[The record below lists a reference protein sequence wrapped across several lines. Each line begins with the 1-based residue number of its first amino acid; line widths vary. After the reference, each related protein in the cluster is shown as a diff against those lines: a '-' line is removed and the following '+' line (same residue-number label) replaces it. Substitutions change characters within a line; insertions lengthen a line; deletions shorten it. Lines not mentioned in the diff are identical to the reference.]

1 MHNMLGL
8 ITLFYFIFLSIG
20 VPQARAVT
28 GCEGAALLEPQ
39 GSYSGSF
46 ANKPFKWRQNSATW
60 VMVQIFSGTTQN
72 YVFQTW
78 YEAATICDG
87 TTCSVTP
94 GKNFLPGDY
103 YWWLNTYSDTC
114 NFQMQVGGI
123 FLSFTI
129 AVDPCTNPVLSAPS
143 GPVLTISPAFKFSKT
158 LAQWVQLQVSAVAT
172 GKICYSQWFDAA
184 QVCTAAGCT
193 IQPTTQFGP
202 ANYAWWVNTYSDAC
216 GYQYQPG
223 GTVAAFTVESCSN
236 TPMTLT
242 APAQGSYQL
251 KTPTFIWKK
260 AGNFDYYQL
269 NTYSI
274 STNTKSFSTTYST
287 ADICTATTCTVT
299 IPGTTPL
306 PVGDTYWW
314 LNASSPTCGFVSQP
328 GGNLGYFKV
337 APASAKDITSFIL
350 KKANNTGLTTDVVGT
365 ITVDTVELLVP
376 STAKMS
382 ALVPT
387 IETIPGSSINPP
399 SGSAQAFTDNVSKT
413 YTVTAAD
420 GSTKNYHVTVIVMT
434 IKLTDPLNGALR
446 TQTPTFT
453 WQRESYFDIYQVN
466 TWSIS
471 TNTKSFSKSFDA
483 AQICGGT
490 SCTVTIPAET
500 PLPNGDTYW
509 WLNTSGPVCGF
520 QSQPGGNLGYFKVD
534 PAGATAKDITSFVFR
549 AADNPGLPSDVTGT
563 IGTNTVDLTVPYGTS
578 LSALVPTITITGS
591 SVNPASR
598 AAQAFTDE
606 VGKTYTV
613 TSADGT
619 TKHYTVTVTVAPNPA
634 KDITSFVL
642 QAADNP
648 GLPSDVTGTIG
659 TNTVDLTVPYGT
671 DLSALVP
678 TITITGDSVNPASG
692 VAQGFFDGLGETY
705 TVTAADSTTKAYTVT
720 VHYTLNPAKNITS
733 FIFSAANNPGL
744 ASDVTGTVDTN
755 TVDLIVPYGTNLS
768 ALVPTITITGSSV
781 APASGIAQA
790 FTDGVGK
797 SYKVTAADGTTK
809 NYTVTVTSAP
819 NPAKDITSFLFQAAH
834 NPGLPSDVT
843 GTIGTNTVDLTVPY
857 GTNLSAL
864 VPTIAIAGSS
874 VNPAGGA
881 AQAFIEGVGKTYT
894 VTAADGTTK
903 AYTVTVHYTLN
914 PAKDI
919 TSFIFSAANN
929 PVLSSDV
936 DGTIGTNTIDLIV
949 PYGTSL
955 SALVPTITITGSSGS
970 PASGV
975 PQEFTAGVGKIY
987 TVTAADNSTK
997 EYTVTVTALLNPAKD
1012 ITSFVFRA
1020 ADNPDLSYDVFGTVG
1035 ANTVDLTVPYGTDL
1049 YALVPTIGITGSS
1062 VYPGSGVAQAFT
1074 DGVGNSYTV
1083 TAANGTS
1090 KVYTVTVHVAL
1101 NPAKDI
1107 DSFVF
1112 RAVNNPALSADV
1124 TGTIGTNTVDLT
1136 VPYGTNLSAMVPT
1149 ITITGSSVNPASGAV
1164 QAFTSGVGKTYTVTA
1179 ANSTAKGYTV
1189 TVHVALNPT
1198 KDITSFIFTAAYN
1211 SGLTSDVTGTV
1222 GTNTVNLTVPY
1233 GTSLSA
1239 LVPTITITGSSVN
1252 PASGVAQSF
1261 TNGVGKTYTVT
1272 AADSSTKNYTVTV
1285 TVALN
1290 PAKNITAFS
1299 FTSSANP
1306 GKLIDTEI
1314 GTINGTN
1321 ISVTVPP
1328 LTVVTGL
1335 VATFS
1340 ITGTSVAVGS
1350 TLQTS
1355 GTTANNFTN
1364 PVIYSVMAADGST
1377 EDYTVTVQ
1385 VETEAPW
1392 EQETNSG
1399 IRSWYAIAASADGMK
1414 LAAAAYNNY
1423 IYTSTNG
1430 GLTWTAKTNSGQR
1443 GWYSLTSSA
1452 DGMRLAAGVNS
1463 GYIYT
1468 STDGGATWTER
1479 TNAGSHA
1486 WYSIASS
1493 ADGMKLAACDYNS
1506 GYIYTSINGGAT
1518 WTQRT
1523 TSGQR
1528 LWSSIASSAD
1538 GMKLAACVQNGYL
1551 YTSSDGGAT
1560 WTANT
1565 SMGAQFWWSIT
1576 SSADGQKLAVIAYNG
1591 NLCTSHNGGATWTN
1605 LGNRGWCAIS
1615 SSADGTR
1622 LAAVVDGGYIYLS
1635 TDSGVTWVQ
1644 QTSAGIRSWDTV
1656 AVSGDGS
1663 MAAVG
1668 DYGNYNG
1675 GYIWIGQFPAIET
1688 PPVQAAS
1695 FSVNHASISISDNG
1709 TAKSYIM
1716 TRTDITNEVG
1726 GFNGGGR
1733 GNKNILGITGY
1744 SGLPLSEFASVS
1756 FSTNAMGTGNN
1767 IYLNMIIDLDGDVT
1781 TVGDRKILTASDA
1794 SGNFPGDIVTAHVG
1808 GGASEAGNVQNYP
1821 AGQYDL
1827 RSYLPQK
1834 TIWGAVGSIAINAC
1848 GNSGVDSCIDPGTGL
1863 ALGSHTTTNQSLDLL
1878 KACCP
1883 NAVLLD
1889 AATGDGGMP
1898 KNIVTPSIMII
1909 SGDSGS
1915 LENFTQEIKHISV
1928 DSN

>member
-129 AVDPCTNPVLSAPS
+129 AVDPCTNPALSAPS
-143 GPVLTISPAFKFSKT
+143 GTVLTISPSFKFSKT
-158 LAQWVQLQVSAVAT
+158 LAQWVNLQIFYQAS
-172 GKICYSQWFDAA
+172 GKIAYSQWFDAA
-184 QVCTAAGCT
+184 QVCTATGCT
-193 IQPTTQFGP
+193 IQPTTQLAPGS
-202 ANYAWWVNTYSDAC
+202 YVWWLNTYSDTC
-216 GYQYQPG
+216 GYRYKPD
-223 GTVAAFTVESCSN
+223 GTAVAFTVESCSN

-242 APAQGSYQL
+242 APAEGSLQ
-251 KTPTFIWKK
+251 TIRPTCTWKK
-260 AGNFDYYQL
+260 AGNFDYYQF
-269 NTYSI
+269 NTFSI
-274 STNTKSFSTTYST
+274 STNTISFRKLYST
-287 ADICTATTCTVT
+287 ADICTTDTCTVT
-299 IPGTTPL
+299 IPGTTAL
-306 PVGDTYWW
+306 PQGDTYWW

-337 APASAKDITSFIL
+337 VPASSKEITSFVL
-350 KKANNTGLTTDVVGT
+350 KQANNPGLTADMAGT
-365 ITVDTVELLVP
+365 ITGNTIAVLVP
-376 STAKMS
+376 ATANMS

-387 IETIPGSSINPP
+387 ITTIVGSSVNPPSGSAQAFTNGVPKTYTVTALDGSTINYAVTATVMTLTLISPLAGALQTQNPTFTWEKKSYYDFYQVNTFSISTNTISFKQTYNALQICNGTTCTATIPPDKTLPEGDTYWWINVWSASFGWLSQPSGNLGYFKVVPASSKDITSFVFEAVDNPQLPADVTGTIAVNTVRLLVPFGTNLSALVPTITTIVGSSINPP
-399 SGSAQAFTDNVSKT
+399 SGSAQAFTDNVSEI
-413 YTVTAAD
+413 YTVTAVD
-420 GSTKNYHVTVIVMT
+420 RSTKHYAVTVTVAP
-434 IKLTDPLNGALR
+434 DP
-446 TQTPTFT
+446 
-453 WQRESYFDIYQVN
+453 
-466 TWSIS
+466 
-471 TNTKSFSKSFDA
+471 
-483 AQICGGT
+483 
-490 SCTVTIPAET
+490 
-500 PLPNGDTYW
+500 
-509 WLNTSGPVCGF
+509 
-520 QSQPGGNLGYFKVD
+520 
-534 PAGATAKDITSFVFR
+534 TAKDITSFVLS
-549 AADNPGLPSDVTGT
+549 AANNPELPADITGT
-563 IGTNTVDLTVPYGTS
+563 VDTNTVDLTVPYGTS
-578 LSALVPTITITGS
+578 ISALVPTITITGS
-591 SVNPASR
+591 SVNPAS
-598 AAQAFTDE
+598 A
-606 VGKTYTV
+606 V
-613 TSADGT
+613 
-619 TKHYTVTVTVAPNPA
+619 
-634 KDITSFVL
+634 
-642 QAADNP
+642 
-648 GLPSDVTGTIG
+648 
-659 TNTVDLTVPYGT
+659 
-671 DLSALVP
+671 
-678 TITITGDSVNPASG
+678 
-692 VAQGFFDGLGETY
+692 
-705 TVTAADSTTKAYTVT
+705 
-720 VHYTLNPAKNITS
+720 
-733 FIFSAANNPGL
+733 
-744 ASDVTGTVDTN
+744 
-755 TVDLIVPYGTNLS
+755 
-768 ALVPTITITGSSV
+768 
-781 APASGIAQA
+781 AQA

-797 SYKVTAADGTTK
+797 
-809 NYTVTVTSAP
+809 
-819 NPAKDITSFLFQAAH
+819 
-834 NPGLPSDVT
+834 
-843 GTIGTNTVDLTVPY
+843 
-857 GTNLSAL
+857 
-864 VPTIAIAGSS
+864 
-874 VNPAGGA
+874 
-881 AQAFIEGVGKTYT
+881 
-894 VTAADGTTK
+894 
-903 AYTVTVHYTLN
+903 
-914 PAKDI
+914 
-919 TSFIFSAANN
+919 
-929 PVLSSDV
+929 
-936 DGTIGTNTIDLIV
+936 
-949 PYGTSL
+949 
-955 SALVPTITITGSSGS
+955 
-970 PASGV
+970 
-975 PQEFTAGVGKIY
+975 IY
-987 TVTAADNSTK
+987 AVTAADNSTK
-997 EYTVTVTALLNPAKD
+997 EYTVTVTVARNPAKD

-1020 ADNPDLSYDVFGTVG
+1020 ANNPGLSSDVTGTVG

-1062 VYPGSGVAQAFT
+1062 VNPGSGVAQAFT
-1074 DGVGNSYTV
+1074 DGIGTSYTV
-1083 TAANGTS
+1083 TAANNTS
-1090 KVYTVTVHVAL
+1090 KGYTVTVHVAL

-1112 RAVNNPALSADV
+1112 RTANNPALTSDV

-1136 VPYGTNLSAMVPT
+1136 VPYGTNLSALVPT
-1149 ITITGSSVNPASGAV
+1149 ITITGDSVNPASGAA
-1164 QAFTSGVGKTYTVTA
+1164 QSFTDGVGKTYTVTA
-1179 ANSTAKGYTV
+1179 ANSTTKGYTV

-1233 GTSLSA
+1233 GTNLSA

-1252 PASGVAQSF
+1252 PASGVAQAF
-1261 TNGVGKTYTVT
+1261 TLGVGKTYTVT

-1306 GKLIDTEI
+1306 GKLIDTKI
-1314 GTINGTN
+1314 GTIIGTN

-1328 LTVVTGL
+1328 LTDVTGL

-1340 ITGTSVAVGS
+1340 ITGTSVKVGS

-1493 ADGMKLAACDYNS
+1493 ADGMKLAACDYNT

-1756 FSTNAMGTGNN
+1756 FATNAMGTGNN

-1808 GGASEAGNVQNYP
+1808 GGASAAGNVQNYP

-1827 RSYLPQK
+1827 RSYLPEK
-1834 TIWGAVGSIAINAC
+1834 TIWGAVGLLRLDHDGLAEHRLA
-1848 GNSGVDSCIDPGTGL
+1848 DPG
-1863 ALGSHTTTNQSLDLL
+1863 A
-1878 KACCP
+1878 
-1883 NAVLLD
+1883 
-1889 AATGDGGMP
+1889 GGC
-1898 KNIVTPSIMII
+1898 
-1909 SGDSGS
+1909 
-1915 LENFTQEIKHISV
+1915 Q
-1928 DSN
+1928 